1 MLETTRLSRFWKSQR
16 GAVSIEFGLLL
27 PMVLL
32 IVWAFW
38 TLGESYRMQSELN
51 RQTALLAE
59 MLANQPE
66 SYTLEGSETPVSI
79 DLALQLPTLAA
90 SANDILKDALGKDNN
105 DIQTGV
111 IIEYLPA
118 VAAGEELVAGNYA
131 AGRQCERLP
140 GTPSL
145 ISLSGAGGGMLT
157 PGAENG
163 AGAMRLLRVQ
173 TCVVRRNIPEFMELV
188 APKTYLSQFV
198 TTRKEN

>member
-90 SANDILKDALGKDNN
+90 SANDI
-105 DIQTGV
+105 QTGI